1 MTTPRG
7 YPDYQNY
14 PQWRGTVINAS
25 TLNINSASAFTKSF
39 YVAQFT
45 ALQCFIVS
53 NTGAVGANITFQW
66 FTDSTMATPQGNYA
80 ASVFQLGTFCATIPN
95 LGNFCLV
102 TVSTPN
108 ATNISMTINIQP
120 VNIPVAKPQYQVV
133 NNRIISHNQSIPA
146 NGTVQFYLPFVCE
159 GTGYVLVESATAG
172 ISYNVFVEPLD
183 AGGNALGEL
192 YIGNAIV
199 VITSA
204 FFQSGPQTVRFTVT
218 NNNAAAQTFNF
229 TCSLLPA

>member
-14 PQWRGTVINAS
+14 PQWRGSVISAQS
-25 TLNINSASAFTKSF
+25 VNINSASAFTASF

-45 ALQCFIVS
+45 ALQCFITS
-53 NTGAVGANITFQW
+53 NSGGVGADITFQW
-66 FTDSTMATPQGNYA
+66 FTDSTMTTPQGNYA
-80 ASVFQLGTFCATIPN
+80 ASVFQLGTFAATIPN

-108 ATNISMTINIQP
+108 ATNILMRINIQP

-133 NNRIISHNQSIPA
+133 NNRIISHNFSIA
-146 NGTVQFYLPFVCE
+146 GLGTQQAYLPFVCE
-159 GTGYVLVESATAG
+159 GTGYVLVETATAG
-172 ISYNVFVEPLD
+172 ISYNVFVEALD
-183 AGGNALGEL
+183 SGGNTLGEL
-192 YIGNAIV
+192 YIGNGIV

-204 FFQSGPQTVRFTVT
+204 FFQAGPTCIRFTVT
-218 NNNAAAQTFNF
+218 NNNAGAQVFNF
-229 TCSLLPA
+229 TCSVLPA